1 MILEFL
7 CLEQNIL
14 CWSTSPHI
22 WEWVLFV
29 MVPSIWILI
38 KIPYFFT
45 RFRSICSC
53 SIYHSSYNT
62 TTLIHCM
69 IVFLWNHGQY
79 LHIMLRIFQDVC
91 PFSPGFIFE
100 NCALHFFACTQ
111 DYVGHKSTFFFS
123 WSSYTKQTEHFKGYK
138 TLSILCLVSLDMKFL
153 FLSRPSSIPWINFSK
168 IQKVIKVFF
177 VVNLRVNRRTGL
189 GIGQ

>member
-1 MILEFL
+1 MLEFL
-7 CLEQNIL
+7 SLEQNIL

-29 MVPSIWILI
+29 MVRSIWILI

-53 SIYHSSYNT
+53 FIHLPFLIQHHNT
-62 TTLIHCM
+62 HTLYDCVPM
-69 IVFLWNHGQY
+69 ESWA
-79 LHIMLRIFQDVC
+79 IMLRIFQDVC

-111 DYVGHKSTFFFS
+111 DYVGHKSTFFSS

-153 FLSRPSSIPWINFSK
+153 FLSHPSSIPWINFSK

>member
-1 MILEFL
+1 MLEFL
-7 CLEQNIL
+7 SLEQNIL

-53 SIYHSSYNT
+53 FIHLPFLIQHHST
-62 TTLIHCM
+62 HIHCM

-111 DYVGHKSTFFFS
+111 DYVGHKSTFF
-123 WSSYTKQTEHFKGYK
+123 
-138 TLSILCLVSLDMKFL
+138 SLDPVTLNKLSTSRAIRHWVSSASYHLIWNSFSSLAHLPFL
-153 FLSRPSSIPWINFSK
+153 ESIF
-168 IQKVIKVFF
+168 QKYRK
-177 VVNLRVNRRTGL
+177 
-189 GIGQ
+189 